1 MIACETAWAP
11 PSPTPQ
17 SWMEDR
23 VLHLLL
29 AGGEQAVISAWASTP
44 AAFMLWGEALQFRCG
59 MLTGSTLADEHTA
72 AI

>member
-1 MIACETAWAP
+1 
-11 PSPTPQ
+11 
-17 SWMEDR
+17 MEDR

-29 AGGEQAVISAWASTP
+29 AGGEQAVISAWPSTL